1 MRNKKSSLSLSI
13 NAIVILILAI
23 TMLGL
28 GLTFMRGL
36 FKQATEK
43 VEASV
48 SAQEL
53 TNPPTVDNTMTISPG
68 KVTLRT
74 KDVGKALIAFMNTGG
89 ENYCALGVYEAGAT
103 PVAPITPDSNAKIIY
118 NDGASGKMVI
128 DQINTWTLSIIGSKE
143 DAGDT
148 EVFTAVMCCDDTK
161 NTKALLFPTATPK
174 VCVGDSQFKKD
185 LVVTYTS

>member
-43 VEASV
+43 VEAAV

-53 TNPPTVDNTMTISPG
+53 TNPPTIDNVMTISPG
-68 KVTLRT
+68 KTTKRL
-74 KDVGKALIAFMNTGG
+74 KDVGKVLVAFMNTGA
-89 ENYCALGVYEAGAT
+89 ESYCALSVYNNSGVKM
-103 PVAPITPDSNAKIIY
+103 VPDGSDMVIY
-118 NDGASGKMVI
+118 NDGATTSKMTI
-128 DQINTWTLSIIGSKE
+128 DQINTWTISILADLT
-143 DAGDT
+143 DAGTTEVYTALMCCHLTDGDKAESCDT
-148 EVFTAVMCCDDTK
+148 EST
-161 NTKALLFPTATPK
+161 
-174 VCVGDSQFKKD
+174 QFKKD
-185 LVVTYTS
+185 FVVTYTS